1 MDSNPL
7 SKKLKFWFSIHFIL
21 DVVAALPLFF
31 IPIWTLKM
39 LGWQVVDPFATRLV
53 AAALFG
59 IGIESWLGRNEDLAT
74 FTHMLN
80 LKIIWSATAVLGIVF
95 SMVQGAGWPSAG
107 QWLALIIFLV
117 FHFLWVSFRLK
128 LKRRYGHPTGGC

>member
-1 MDSNPL
+1 MDSEVL
-7 SKKLKFWFSIHFIL
+7 AKRLKFWFIIHFIL

-31 IPIWTLKM
+31 FPVRFLQL

-59 IGIESWLGRNEDLAT
+59 IGIESWLGRNGDLAT
-74 FTHMLN
+74 FGHMLN
-80 LKIIWSATAVLGIVF
+80 LKIIWSAAAVLGIVF

-107 QWLALIIFLV
+107 QWSALVIFLI
-117 FHFLWVSFRLK
+117 FHFLWFNFRLRVK
-128 LKRRYGHPTGGC
+128 GQVGHH